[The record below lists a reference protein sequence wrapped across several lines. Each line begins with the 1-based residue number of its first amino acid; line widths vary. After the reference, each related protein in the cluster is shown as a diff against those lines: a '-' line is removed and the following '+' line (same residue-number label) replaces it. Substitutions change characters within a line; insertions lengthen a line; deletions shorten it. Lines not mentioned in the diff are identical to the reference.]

1 MEKPVNNSNSTA
13 KTREGYKIAGRASD
27 GVWII
32 KPSVR
37 PTHFSQS
44 EASASVKKVLRESGM
59 LRGSESGRF
68 VENAKKSNDGTFSSI
83 VHSHLTIKT
92 ISEL

>member
-1 MEKPVNNSNSTA
+1 MGKQTKNSNSTS

-32 KPSVR
+32 KPSAR

-59 LRGSESGRF
+59 LRDSESGHF
-68 VENAKKSNDGTFSSI
+68 VGNTKK
-83 VHSHLTIKT
+83 
-92 ISEL
+92 